1 MQKIIGYLRVST
13 TKQGID
19 GLGMA
24 AQEAAVLKYVDAN
37 GTLVAM
43 YSEVETGKRAHLN
56 NRPELRKALAHA
68 KLARATL
75 VVARLDRLTRSVAV
89 TSALH
94 ESGVDFICCDNPN
107 ANRMTIQ
114 LLAVMAEFEARII
127 SERTKDALQAAKARG
142 TLLGASRPE
151 SRNLKPD
158 SGIKGARNSAVI
170 RAKKVRTLYEDLIP
184 EVRAMKA
191 AGQTLRAIAA
201 TLNAQRYATARGSA
215 WTATQ
220 VMRIASMA

>member
-1 MQKIIGYLRVST
+1 
-13 TKQGID
+13 
-19 GLGMA
+19 MA
-24 AQEAAVLKYVDAN
+24 AQEAAVLKYVEAH

-68 KLARATL
+68 KRAKATL

-94 ESGVDFICCDNPN
+94 ESGVDFVCCDNPN

-127 SERTKDALQAAKARG
+127 SERTKDALAAAKVRG
-142 TLLGASRPE
+142 TLLGASMPAC
-151 SRNLKPD
+151 RNLKSD
-158 SGIKGARNSAVI
+158 SGTKGARRSAVI
-170 RAKKVRTLYEDLIP
+170 RAENARKMYDDLIP
-184 EVRAMKA
+184 EVCTMRA

-201 TLNAQRYATARGSA
+201 TLNERGYSTARGMA
-215 WTATQ
+215 WNATQ
-220 VMRIASMA
+220 VLRLTAMA